1 MMCLVGVIL
10 GSYSGSSLL
19 CRDVGRVC
27 IGLLL
32 TLHLLGGRKLELF
45 ENVDFGVKPVS
56 EPWLCYLLT
65 WDKLLKSVKLPSDS

>member
-1 MMCLVGVIL
+1 MICLVGVIL
-10 GSYSGSSLL
+10 GSYSESFVL

-32 TLHLLGGRKLELF
+32 TLYLLGRRKIELF
-45 ENVDFGVKPVS
+45 ENVDFGVKPVF

-65 WDKLLKSVKLPSDS
+65 WDKLLKSVT